1 MISYMKKFIALFLL
15 IIPTSNYSQNNSV
28 HILQKTGDDKSL
40 SSVLTN
46 MAQIHEKTGAYDSSA
61 YTLKKLISLSQLPG
75 FETKLSDSY
84 GHLGF
89 VYNSIG
95 CYSKTLEN
103 YSEALK
109 TSSALGDSISMATDM
124 NNIAAIYLHWKNY
137 KMTEQYFRSA
147 LALYKRNRNLASTET
162 TMANLAN
169 ALQQEKNY
177 DSAHLLYEK
186 SLMITLGNGSEK
198 SAAVRL
204 TNNGMLLHQIDK
216 SDSAIIYLRNSLET
230 GRGLGSSN
238 SVCSSL
244 QKLGDVYL
252 DIGDLESAQKY
263 LLEAIDCAESLKA
276 LPVLEKTYRSLGFLY
291 EKTGQTDLA
300 LDALKKYQSIKDS
313 LFSIKSQV
321 MLSELEAKY
330 KNEIQHKK
338 VELLV
343 QKNKLIETRLNR
355 NRNVLFGLIGVVALT
370 LLATVAI
377 AVLYI
382 QKQWSY
388 KMLVS
393 KNLKIILYKGSAD
406 KISIAGVQTHI
417 NDEEKNRL
425 LIEIDRLVKEERIFA
440 RKQLSLMDLAK
451 LLNTNTTYLSR
462 LINDHYKTNFPNFI
476 NRFRVREAQIMLA
489 QEKFQNHTFEAIAD
503 AVGFHSRSAFNVAF
517 KNITGVTPGNFIKN
531 LEPANFLKE
540 HGYSKSIFSNDIEQE
555 K

>member
-1 MISYMKKFIALFLL
+1 MKKFIALFLL

-28 HILQKTGDDKSL
+28 HLLQKIGDDKSL

-46 MAQIHEKTGAYDSSA
+46 MVQIYEKTGAYDSPA
-61 YTLKKLISLSQLPG
+61 YAHRKLISLSQLPG

-84 GHLGF
+84 GHPGF
-89 VYNSIG
+89 VYNSIE

-103 YSEALK
+103 SSEALK

-169 ALQQEKNY
+169 VLQQEKKYN
-177 DSAHLLYEK
+177 SAHLLYKK
-186 SLMITLGNGSEK
+186 SFIIAYGKGSER
-198 SAAVRL
+198 SAAARL
-204 TNNGMLLHQIDK
+204 NNNGMLLHQSDK
-216 SDSAIIYLRNSLET
+216 SDSEIIYLRNSLET
-230 GRGLGSSN
+230 GRGLVSSY

-300 LDALKKYQSIKDS
+300 LGALKKYQSIKDS

-321 MLSELEAKY
+321 MLSELEAKH

-343 QKNKLIETRLNR
+343 QKNKLFETRLNR
-355 NRNVLFGLIGVVALT
+355 NRIVLFGLIGVVALT

-393 KNLKIILYKGSAD
+393 KNLEITLHKESAD
-406 KISIAGVQTHI
+406 KISIPGVQTHI

-425 LIEIDRLVKEERIFA
+425 LIEINRLVKEERIFA
-440 RKQLSLMDLAK
+440 RKQLSLTDMAK

-476 NRFRVREAQIMLA
+476 NKFRVREAQIMLA
-489 QEKFQNHTFEAIAD
+489 QEKFRNHTFEAIAD